1 MAEII
6 QPIVMPKL
14 GLSMTEG
21 MVAKWRVTTGAR
33 VAPGDVIAD
42 IETSKLTTEL
52 ETPGA
57 GMIRG
62 ELAAPQVELPVGAL
76 LCVLADEAATDRQ
89 IEEFIAGFVP
99 TQDGGMEAADASPG
113 AASAAEVTAS
123 AAAIAAEQGTSA
135 AAGIIPDSLR
145 GAADDTEVPA
155 THLARK
161 LAARLGINL
170 SKVAGSGRRSRVSKQ
185 DVERALTAAGGQLPA
200 AGAPPAAPVEK
211 PDEAHIRTTPSARRL
226 ATAAGLDLARVTPT
240 GARGRVTK
248 SDVENAIAAGSS
260 APVAPMPDE
269 ALSAERY
276 EAAFDELQL
285 TPMRRA
291 IAARLTESKQTA
303 PHFRL
308 VVEVNIDPL
317 LTLRSDLNRDEARG
331 KISINDLLVKAVAT
345 TLVKAPAM
353 NVQFDGKVIRRFHD
367 AHVAVAVAL
376 DEGLLTPIVRAANK
390 KSVMEISRTITALS
404 ERARARSLTREEFEG
419 GTFTV
424 SNLGMFGIKSF
435 DAIINP
441 PQAAILAVGAAEP
454 RRILSADGELTAT
467 LLTATLSCDHR
478 VIDGATGARFLQLFK
493 ERVEHP
499 YQLLV

>member
-21 MVAKWRVTTGAR
+21 MVAKWRVATGTR
-33 VAPGDVIAD
+33 VAPGDIIAD
-42 IETSKLTTEL
+42 LETSKLTTEL
-52 ETPGA
+52 EAPGA
-57 GMIRG
+57 GVIRG
-62 ELAAPQVELPVGAL
+62 GLAAPQVDLPVGAL
-76 LCVLADEAATDRQ
+76 LCVLADEAVGGQQ

-99 TQDGGMEAADASPG
+99 TQDGGMEAADTSPG
-113 AASAAEVTAS
+113 AAPAADVIAS
-123 AAAIAAEQGTSA
+123 EAATEAEQGASA
-135 AAGIIPDSLR
+135 AAGIIPDSLC
-145 GAADDTEVPA
+145 GTADDTEIPA

-200 AGAPPAAPVEK
+200 ADAPPAAPVEK
-211 PDEAHIRTTPSARRL
+211 PDESHIRTTPSARRL
-226 ATAAGLDLARVTPT
+226 ATAAGLDLAGVTPT

-248 SDVENAIAAGSS
+248 SDVENAIAARSS
-260 APVAPMPDE
+260 APPPMPDE
-269 ALSAERY
+269 ALSAEDY
-276 EAAFDELQL
+276 EAAFAEQPL

-317 LTLRSDLNRDEARG
+317 LSLRADLNRDEAHG
-331 KISINDLLVKAVAT
+331 KISINDLLVKAVAM

-353 NVQFDGKVIRRFHD
+353 NVQFDGKVIRRYHD

-390 KSVMEISRTITALS
+390 KSVLEISREITGLS
-404 ERARARSLTREEFEG
+404 ERARARSLTRAEFEG

-454 RRILSADGELTAT
+454 RRILSADGDLTAT